1 MFDSELNLEAE
12 LFALEREL
20 RSGNYQPRPYRLF
33 VIKARKRR
41 EIAAAAFRDRV
52 VQHSIMLVLEPHLE
66 QCFITHS
73 YACRKGKGVHRAVD
87 QYQRWAQHYNYCM
100 KLDIQRYFPQVDH
113 LLLKKQLRL
122 YIQDVDL
129 LYCLANI
136 VDSYPEDDLSERPIG
151 MPIGNLTSQIFANLY
166 LNQIDHFLA
175 AQSNIRYLR
184 YVDYFIVLGRDK
196 ESLWQLKASLSANLQ
211 CLHLNLHPRKAQVM
225 RVTERLDI
233 LGYKVSRGR
242 RWLRNDNGHRFN

>member
-1 MFDSELNLEAE
+1 
-12 LFALEREL
+12 
-20 RSGNYQPRPYRLF
+20 
-33 VIKARKRR
+33 
-41 EIAAAAFRDRV
+41 
-52 VQHSIMLVLEPHLE
+52 
-66 QCFITHS
+66 
-73 YACRKGKGVHRAVD
+73 
-87 QYQRWAQHYNYCM
+87 M